1 MNICVSLYH
10 ITLSTCS
17 NKKKNPCFSH
27 FSKISNHFTLSLC
40 KPQKE
45 LYLIIWL
52 VTLNAKSV
60 AYAMMDILQ
69 SVLLCFSY
77 DLLRIKGQAA
87 SKYGLTSQPR
97 LVDIIA
103 AVPPAYKKVS
113 S

>member
-17 NKKKNPCFSH
+17 NKKKIHVFL
-27 FSKISNHFTLSLC
+27 ISLKYLIILLKSIC
-40 KPQKE
+40 KPQKGS
-45 LYLIIWL
+45 YLIIWL
-52 VTLNAKSV
+52 ETLNAKPI
-60 AYAMMDILQ
+60 AYAMMDMLQ

-103 AVPPAYKKVS
+103 AVPPAYKKVIS
-113 S
+113 